1 MSESIERG
9 DDVRSPVWLRGLGA
23 LLLLLLAASVGWA
36 LWIAALNFDRIG
48 V

>member
-1 MSESIERG
+1 MTEDIERG
-9 DDVRSPVWLRGLGA
+9 DDIQSPIWLRGLGA
-23 LLLLLLAASVGWA
+23 LLLVLLAASMGWA

>member
-1 MSESIERG
+1 MTEEIDHG
-9 DDVRSPVWLRGLGA
+9 DENGVPVWLRGLGA
-23 LLLLLLAASVGWA
+23 VLLMLLAASMAWA